1 MKRKWL
7 VMLLCVALCL
17 AMAFSFAACG
27 DDEDKGKDNGKDNGN
42 TTTEKVTVT
51 FKNGETVVDT
61 IEITKGTAVAATTK
75 TVEAPEG
82 KQFKSWQ
89 KDGKDYDF
97 ATKVNENITLTATFE
112 DITYTISFKKSATDT
127 DSLKDLKVVRNDY
140 INEKDVPTAPD
151 RSAEHLTF
159 VKWVRAD
166 DETADLDLNWEV
178 NENVTFIPVYE
189 TTQYT
194 VTIKDADTDTVLDTQ
209 KIPYGGKVTPFEE
222 PVGKEIVSVKLG
234 DADFNFAT
242 YTVEGNIEIIVK
254 LVVANRTVKITGE
267 GLDLTFTV
275 PKSGTLSDTDRA
287 TLLEKLATAPADGYF
302 WSLDLSKLVNVKED
316 VTVTATKVAATDY
329 RTAQGWLGLTT
340 NTTDDE
346 KTKYAIVLGKSGD
359 ATKDPAYR
367 KWGTLFWQEGQY
379 LELTAD
385 VAGTVQF
392 AYNTD
397 KPGQHFT
404 INVYI
409 DGVLFKV
416 ETVDSKTGGNIEI
429 KNVPAG
435 NHVIRVEI
443 AAATFDEGGEPLG
456 EWAGFTISGMR
467 YYEHKS
473 ANPTITF
480 KNGDEVFTTSTTTR
494 GGTVTAPT
502 NLPTLQYFLFD
513 KWLLNNKEFDFSTP
527 IDDDITLTAS
537 FKRDPAYVKISFVA
551 DGKTYADD
559 VYVAVNGTVT
569 APEGTPTKEGYL
581 FQFWAKK
588 GESTAYDFTATIAE
602 DLTLEANFKLDANE
616 YTLTFMNGTE
626 KAGEVKVIEGKN
638 GKLPATPDGNTFWT
652 ATADEYAKL
661 FNVTEDRTI
670 NISAVTKTKD
680 NYVSSKVWINS
691 DKGKNDFATKAGIKS
706 VDFSKWTKSAGGSI
720 TFKGN
725 FVALGFIYMIP
736 KGQNAT
742 IEIVVDGNVVQTV
755 EITKEMT
762 ANATVTDRTTF
773 DGINQVTGTML
784 TAAEHTVEIRL
795 VEGGGDI
802 YGISYAAIIETAS
815 ES

>member
-367 KWGTLFWQEGQY
+367 NWGTLFWQEGQY

-416 ETVDSKTGGNIEI
+416 ETVDSKTHGNIEI

-456 EWAGFTISGMR
+456 EWAGFSISGMR
-467 YYEHKS
+467 YNEKKPDTC
-473 ANPTITF
+473 NVTF
-480 KNGDEVFTTSTTTR
+480 KNADGSIISSTTVKC
-494 GGTVTAPT
+494 GETVAKPATDPT
-502 NLPTLQYFLFD
+502 PAAGYLFVF
-513 KWLLNNKEFDFSTP
+513 WS
-527 IDDDITLTAS
+527 
-537 FKRDPAYVKISFVA
+537 A
-551 DGKTYADD
+551 DGKT
-559 VYVAVNGTVT
+559 
-569 APEGTPTKEGYL
+569 
-581 FQFWAKK
+581 
-588 GESTAYDFTATIAE
+588 AYDFSTALESDLELTAVFERDVPSYAITFKDAEGGTIIGTANVREGENAE
-602 DLTLEANFKLDANE
+602 LPA
-616 YTLTFMNGTE
+616 
-626 KAGEVKVIEGKN
+626 VPS
-638 GKLPATPDGNTFWT
+638 GKLWT
-652 ATADEYAKL
+652 LAAAEYVKM
-661 FNVTEDRTI
+661 FNVTEAREVTLGTTDA
-670 NISAVTKTKD
+670 SKYAVTDGIYLNSEASVNKLKTDYGADFTTGNWTLQKPDGRYVALPQKEGAYFTVTGDFSEFRFNPYLDAGLKCTYSFYVDGVLVKSVTYD
-680 NYVSSKVWINS
+680 NSKG
-691 DKGKNDFATKAGIKS
+691 DKGFSPKWVTVLDTTNMGAGQHTIK
-706 VDFSKWTKSAGGSI
+706 VVITEGS
-720 TFKGN
+720 GA
-725 FVALGFIYMIP
+725 V
-736 KGQNAT
+736 
-742 IEIVVDGNVVQTV
+742 
-755 EITKEMT
+755 T
-762 ANATVTDRTTF
+762 AVRF
-773 DGINQVTGTML
+773 GEVKK
-784 TAAEHTVEIRL
+784 
-795 VEGGGDI
+795 
-802 YGISYAAIIETAS
+802 
-815 ES
+815 

>member
-27 DDEDKGKDNGKDNGN
+27 DDEDKDKDNGN
-42 TTTEKVTVT
+42 KTTEKVTVT

-127 DSLKDLKVVRNDY
+127 DSLKDLKVVRNGY
-140 INEKDVPTAPD
+140 IIEADVPTAPD

-166 DETADLDLNWEV
+166 DETADLDLNWEA

-234 DADFNFAT
+234 DADFDFAT

-254 LVVANRTVKITGE
+254 LAVANRTVKITGE

-275 PKSGTLSDTDRA
+275 PKNGTLSDTDRA

-329 RTAQGWLGLTT
+329 RTAQSWLGLTT
-340 NTTDDE
+340 QTTDDE

-359 ATKDPAYR
+359 ATKNPAYR
-367 KWGTLFWQEGQY
+367 GWGTLFWQEGQY
-379 LELTAD
+379 LELTAN

-392 AYNTD
+392 SYNTD

-416 ETVDSKTGGNIEI
+416 ETVDSKKGGNIEI

-435 NHVIRVEI
+435 NHVILVEI
-443 AAATFDEGGEPLG
+443 AAATFDAEGGEPLG

-467 YYEHKS
+467 YNEKKPDTCNVVFKNADGSVISSTTVKYGEVVAKPETDPTPAAGYLFGFWSADGKTAYDFSKALESDLELIAVYERNVPS
-473 ANPTITF
+473 YTITF
-480 KNGDEVFTTSTTTR
+480 KDAE
-494 GGTVTAPT
+494 GGTVG
-502 NLPTLQYFLFD
+502 
-513 KWLLNNKEFDFSTP
+513 
-527 IDDDITLTAS
+527 TAS
-537 FKRDPAYVKISFVA
+537 V
-551 DGKTYADD
+551 
-559 VYVAVNGTVT
+559 
-569 APEGTPTKEGYL
+569 KEG
-581 FQFWAKK
+581 AN
-588 GESTAYDFTATIAE
+588 AE
-602 DLTLEANFKLDANE
+602 LPA
-616 YTLTFMNGTE
+616 
-626 KAGEVKVIEGKN
+626 VPS
-638 GKLPATPDGNTFWT
+638 GKLWT
-652 ATADEYAKL
+652 LATAEYAKM
-661 FNVTEDRTI
+661 FNVTEAREVTLGTTDAS
-670 NISAVTKTKD
+670 NYAVT
-680 NYVSSKVWINS
+680 
-691 DKGKNDFATKAGIKS
+691 AGIYLNSEDSINNLKTNYGA
-706 VDFSKWTKSAGGSI
+706 DFT
-720 TFKGN
+720 TGN
-725 FVALGFIYMIP
+725 WGL
-736 KGQNAT
+736 QNAT
-742 IEIVVDGNVVQTV
+742 GKYVALPQT
-755 EITKEMT
+755 EG
-762 ANATVTDRTTF
+762 AYFTVTGDFSEFRFTAYLNAGLKCTYSF
-773 DGINQVTGTML
+773 YVDDVLVKSLTYDNSKGDKGLSSGWVTVLDKTNMGAGQHTIKVVISEGSGAV
-784 TAAEHTVEIRL
+784 TAVRFGEVKK
-795 VEGGGDI
+795 
-802 YGISYAAIIETAS
+802 
-815 ES
+815 

>member
-166 DETADLDLNWEV
+166 DETADLDFNWEA

-194 VTIKDADTDTVLDTQ
+194 VTIKDADADTVLNTQ

-234 DADFNFAT
+234 DADFDFAT

-254 LVVANRTVKITGE
+254 LAVANRTVKITGE

-275 PKSGTLSDTDRA
+275 PKNGTLSDTDRA

-329 RTAQGWLGLTT
+329 RTAQSWLGLTT
-340 NTTDDE
+340 KTTDDE
-346 KTKYAIVLGKSGD
+346 KTRYTIVLDKSGT
-359 ATKDPAYR
+359 ATANPKYR
-367 KWGTLFWQEGQY
+367 NWGTIFWQEGQY
-379 LELTAD
+379 LGLTAN
-385 VAGTVQF
+385 VAGTIQF
-392 AYNTD
+392 SYNTD

-416 ETVDSKTGGNIEI
+416 ETVDSKKQGNITI
-429 KNVPAG
+429 NNVPAG
-435 NHVIRVEI
+435 NHVILVEI
-443 AAATFDEGGEPLG
+443 AAATFDAEGGEPLG

-467 YYEHKS
+467 YYEKKPDTC
-473 ANPTITF
+473 NVTF
-480 KNGDEVFTTSTTTR
+480 KNGDEVFKTLTTTR

-502 NLPTLQYFLFD
+502 DLPTLQYFLFD

-527 IDDDITLTAS
+527 IEDNITLTAS
-537 FKRDPAYVKISFVA
+537 FKRDPAYVKVSFVA

-588 GESTAYDFTATIAE
+588 GESTAYDFTAAIAE

-638 GKLPATPDGNTFWT
+638 GKLPATPDDTVYWT
-652 ATADEYAKL
+652 VTAAEYAKL
-661 FNVTEDRTI
+661 FNVTENRTI
-670 NISAVTKTKD
+670 AVTTVEKTKYETVQQYI
-680 NYVSSKVWINS
+680 NYEGAAADVAKKFTVDFTTGGWKFVKPPFQ
-691 DKGKNDFATKAGIKS
+691 DKGAYFTMTGDFAQLDLRFWVDKGS
-706 VDFSKWTKSAGGSI
+706 VGKY
-720 TFKGN
+720 N
-725 FVALGFIYMIP
+725 IYVDDILV
-736 KGQNAT
+736 KEYTIDATEAAIQNKPF
-742 IEIVVDGNVVQTV
+742 TV
-755 EITKEMT
+755 LDKTEL
-762 ANATVTDRTTF
+762 A
-773 DGINQVTGTML
+773 TGT
-784 TAAEHTVEIRL
+784 HTIKIEVVENGAQL
-795 VEGGGDI
+795 LA
-802 YGISYAAIIETAS
+802 ISVVKAKATT
-815 ES
+815 